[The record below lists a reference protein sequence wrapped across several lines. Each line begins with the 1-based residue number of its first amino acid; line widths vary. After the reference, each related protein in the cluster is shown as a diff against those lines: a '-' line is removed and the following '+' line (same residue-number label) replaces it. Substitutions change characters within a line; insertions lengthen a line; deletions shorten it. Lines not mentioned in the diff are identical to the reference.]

1 LTEAVMVVKRED
13 LARWLTCPDPM
24 LLRESLDD
32 ALEII
37 AASHFFI
44 PRPEAEKSPQ
54 YKQIIPYVVIR
65 HGESYFVLRRT
76 KKQTE
81 ARLHDKVSLGIGGHI
96 NPDTPTVIGG
106 LRKELDE
113 EVTISSDY
121 HLRFVGLLNDDT
133 TEVGQVHLGAVY
145 FLEVTTPSVVVR
157 ETEKMIGGWTP
168 RGELSVMREAME
180 SWSQIVFDELIQS
193 GVRRP

>member
-1 LTEAVMVVKRED
+1 MVVAREE
-13 LARWLTCPDPM
+13 LTKWLSRPEPT
-24 LLRESLDD
+24 LITESLDD
-32 ALEII
+32 ALEVI
-37 AASHFFI
+37 AAKHFFI
-44 PRPEAEKSPQ
+44 PRPDAEKSPQ
-54 YKQIIPYVVIR
+54 FKQIIPYVVIR
-65 HGESYFVLRRT
+65 HGESYFVLRRL

-96 NPDTPTVIGG
+96 NPDTPAVIDG

-145 FLEVTTPSVVVR
+145 FLEVSTPDVVVR
-157 ETEKMIGGWTP
+157 ETEKMVGRWTP
-168 RGELSVMREAME
+168 RAELPAMREGME
-180 SWSQIVFDELIQS
+180 SWSQIVFDELIS
-193 GVRRP
+193 V